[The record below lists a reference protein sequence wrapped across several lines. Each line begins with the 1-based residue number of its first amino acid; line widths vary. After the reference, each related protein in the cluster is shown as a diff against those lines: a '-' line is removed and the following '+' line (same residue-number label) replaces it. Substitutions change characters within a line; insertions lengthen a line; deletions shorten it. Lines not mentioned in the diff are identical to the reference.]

1 MKDFLNID
9 FRKLIRSKTF
19 YTGIAAIVT
28 GIGLYVSGD
37 ETNAIQ
43 TILGGL
49 GLIFLR
55 QGIISGK

>member
-9 FRKLIRSKTF
+9 FKKLIRSKTF
-19 YTGIAAIVT
+19 YTGLAAILT

-37 ETNAIQ
+37 KTNAIQ